1 MKFRRKPI
9 RWPNNARIAITTCV
23 VTESWPDNL
32 GTGKSLQSEFR
43 KGLPSNAKFK
53 RDICSITD
61 RQYGERVGG
70 LSGHGYST
78 PGRNQGKFFR

>member
-1 MKFRRKPI
+1 MMFRREPI

-43 KGLPSNAKFK
+43 KGLPSNAKWP
-53 RDICSITD
+53 R
-61 RQYGERVGG
+61 GE
-70 LSGHGYST
+70 
-78 PGRNQGKFFR
+78 GRNVGCVAGIGKP